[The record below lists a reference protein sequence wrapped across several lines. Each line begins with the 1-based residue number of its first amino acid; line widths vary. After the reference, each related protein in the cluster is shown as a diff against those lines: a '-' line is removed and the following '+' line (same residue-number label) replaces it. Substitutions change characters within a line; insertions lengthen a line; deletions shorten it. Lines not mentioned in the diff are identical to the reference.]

1 MGNDMLSTQGTPQ
14 PFDKTL
20 KQVYI
25 DAIKNHIE
33 LLEAKK
39 REAENCFTNEGIPNL
54 TKGFIQG
61 LNYAIDQL
69 YSEIKQLK
77 DK

>member
-14 PFDKTL
+14 PFDKAL

-25 DAIKNHIE
+25 DALKNHIG

-39 REAENCFTNEGIPNL
+39 REAENCLTNEGIPNL
-54 TKGFIQG
+54 IKGFIQG

-69 YSEIKQLK
+69 YSEIEQLK